1 MQTTIR
7 TTVRIRKDLFDQSR
21 LLALKRDISLQEV
34 INNILALGLGKVSDL
49 ESNKKAMVK
58 IDKLRMSLLRSK
70 NFSSSNKKINLE
82 GLLSKSKLDLR

>member
-21 LLALKRDISLQEV
+21 MLALKNGTSLQEI
-34 INNILALGLGKVSDL
+34 INNTLALGLGKVSDL

-58 IDKLRMSLLRSK
+58 IDKLRISLSGK
-70 NFSSSNKKINLE
+70 NINLE
-82 GLLSKSKLDLR
+82 DLLNKSRSDLK